1 MHKLFFVHIRCC
13 FCQFVNYESNYFTF
27 LPFKKKHRIES
38 FTNSIFLCVKRSM
51 PNVLPFIFP
60 AFSHMWFVQMTHC
73 HIFQLSKQMCC
84 VVWTLTHSLV
94 RWAWYTDSCVYWVK
108 NMKMCWVIT
117 LLLKQIQAEKVLQI
131 NECFRTWRNEKNGK
145 NSIAYSYHV
154 KTFWDVF
161 SFDSV

>member
-1 MHKLFFVHIRCC
+1 MLFLSVCKLWIKLFHFSTIQKKTPNRK
-13 FCQFVNYESNYFTF
+13 F
-27 LPFKKKHRIES
+27 LLED
-38 FTNSIFLCVKRSM
+38 TNSIFFCVKRSM
-51 PNVLPFIFP
+51 SNVLPFIFP

-94 RWAWYTDSCVYWVK
+94 RWAWYTDSCVHWVK

-131 NECFRTWRNEKNGK
+131 NECFRTWWNERNEKNF
-145 NSIAYSYHV
+145 IAYSYHV

-161 SFDSV
+161 SSDSV